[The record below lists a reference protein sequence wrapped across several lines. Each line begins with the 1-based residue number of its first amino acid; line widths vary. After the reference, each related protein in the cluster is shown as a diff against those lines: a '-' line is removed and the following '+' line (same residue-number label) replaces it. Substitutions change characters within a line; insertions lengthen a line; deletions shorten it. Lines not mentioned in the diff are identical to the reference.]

1 MATKSIRKPYQ
12 KVPPTTWDMIRRRY
26 ESGQSPLMMCQQWG
40 ITPSTFFSRRKREGW
55 SRVFGNS
62 ADVSQSHVEQPV
74 FRATT
79 TARSSSARSIDEPF
93 VSLEPVLPTRGEAAS
108 TTPEF
113 ASLAASGDA
122 LTACHLETACVLRYK
137 LDQMMADEHVGA
149 GPQGRKSRSLL
160 DLVTALEK
168 LQRIER
174 TALAMDQPGSGA
186 CPQVVILVPHK
197 LDEDEWVRQ
206 AQLQAPVGN
215 GGRF

>member
-1 MATKSIRKPYQ
+1 MATKLIRKPYQ
-12 KVPPTTWDMIRRRY
+12 KVPPTTWEMIRRRY
-26 ESGQSPLMMCQQWG
+26 ESGQSPLLMCQQWG
-40 ITPSTFFSRRKREGW
+40 ISPSTFFSRCKREGW
-55 SRVFGNS
+55 TRVSGNS
-62 ADVSQSHVEQPV
+62 ADPPQSHLDQPAP
-74 FRATT
+74 RASASTC
-79 TARSSSARSIDEPF
+79 SLSARPIDEPF
-93 VSLEPVLPTRGEAAS
+93 ISLEPVLPTRGGAAP

-113 ASLAASGDA
+113 ASMVASGDA
-122 LTACHLETACVLRYK
+122 LTACHLETANVLRYK
-137 LDQMMADEHVGA
+137 LDQMMAAEHVGA

-197 LDEDEWVRQ
+197 LDEDEWIRQ
-206 AQLQAPVGN
+206 AQLQAPIGN